1 MYDMAQPQ
9 GAHTQLLAGGVKNA
23 SSGCAAISDSGMS
36 EVGMIPEMRSPY
48 SAGHVGCGESEPG
61 GG

>member
-9 GAHTQLLAGGVKNA
+9 GAHTQLSGGVKNA
-23 SSGCAAISDSGMS
+23 SSGYAGISDSGMS
-36 EVGMIPEMRSPY
+36 EVGMIPEVRTPF